1 MNIVYY
7 ICVLKALKVKIYL
20 LKAFVDFFSN
30 IPKVFRRS
38 KTFRVL
44 LLIVLFKFLLFYGFL
59 KAFLYPRY
67 LKPKWE
73 SEQHRIDSVTDD
85 LIEKRKTKN
94 HD

>member
-1 MNIVYY
+1 M
-7 ICVLKALKVKIYL
+7 KALV
-20 LKAFVDFFSN
+20 AFFSN
-30 IPKVFRRS
+30 IPNVFRRS
-38 KTFRVL
+38 RMFRVL
-44 LLIVLFKFLLFYGFL
+44 LIVVLFKFLIFYGFL

-85 LIEKRKTKN
+85 LIKNQNNKN